1 MIRVCVS
8 MLIRHKLAGGRVI
21 ICIHICECKLRYT
34 NVYISHVMN
43 LYKVL
48 YFPWTHTDPLPA
60 QYTRVYRTCTFAN
73 YPDFNIWMLR
83 YSITLISEYM
93 YISAEYG

>member
-8 MLIRHKLAGGRVI
+8 MLICHKLTGGRVI
-21 ICIHICECKLRYT
+21 ICIHICKCKPRYT

-48 YFPWTHTDPLPA
+48 YFHMDTHRPPA
-60 QYTRVYRTCTFAN
+60 RTI
-73 YPDFNIWMLR
+73 YPSL
-83 YSITLISEYM
+83 
-93 YISAEYG
+93 